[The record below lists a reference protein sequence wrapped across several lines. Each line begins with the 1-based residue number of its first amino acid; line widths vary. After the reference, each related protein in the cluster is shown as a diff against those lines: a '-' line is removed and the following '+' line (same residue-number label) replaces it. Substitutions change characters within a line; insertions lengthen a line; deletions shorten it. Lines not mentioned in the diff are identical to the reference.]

1 MLNEVKHLGC
11 AHVDVHEILHKLR
24 KIICH
29 AERSEASRM
38 RPRGCTRDPS
48 RPFRMT
54 MEGLHV
60 YILKIIRENLR

>member
-1 MLNEVKHLGC
+1 MLNEREG
-11 AHVDVHEILHKLR
+11 
-24 KIICH
+24 
-29 AERSEASRM
+29 SRM

-48 RPFRMT
+48 RSFRMT